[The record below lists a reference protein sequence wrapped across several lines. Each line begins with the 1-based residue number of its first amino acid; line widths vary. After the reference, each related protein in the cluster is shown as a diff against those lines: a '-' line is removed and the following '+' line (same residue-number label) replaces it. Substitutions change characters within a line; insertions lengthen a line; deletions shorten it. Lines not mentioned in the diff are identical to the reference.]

1 MKIAIVNPSMH
12 EIAALKQVLASQCQL
27 VWTAQSATEAV
38 AKYLQTLPDLIL
50 VDAQLSA
57 ATTEQILKQAACS
70 ILITTTDLR
79 EHISAVYAAIEQGAI
94 DVVDI
99 SGLSGDRAETTELLA
114 KISRIGK
121 RLISAHRSSSSYSRT
136 VQKDGLIPLI
146 AIGSSTGGPKAL
158 ATILAELP
166 TNFRAAIVIVQH
178 VDAHFSVGFAEW
190 LSQQTRLP
198 VKIATA
204 GARPERGTVLVA
216 GTNDHLY
223 LKSDLTLDYTPHP
236 IEYAYR
242 PSVDVFFK
250 SLAQHWSRQGTAILL
265 TGMGRDGAQGLQALR
280 QQNWQTI
287 AQSQESC
294 VVYGMPKAAV
304 ELNAAIDVLSP
315 TAIATN
321 LSTLRFT

>member
-12 EIAALKQVLASQCQL
+12 QIAALKQALAQYQL
-27 VWTAQSATEAV
+27 IWTAQSATEAA
-38 AKYLQTLPDLIL
+38 AKCLQTLPDVILI
-50 VDAQLSA
+50 DAQLPA
-57 ATTEQILKQAACS
+57 ATTEQILKLAACS
-70 ILITTTDLR
+70 VLITTTDLR

-99 SGLSGDRAETTELLA
+99 SGLSDDRAGTTELLA
-114 KISRIGK
+114 KISRMGK
-121 RLISAHRSSSSYSRT
+121 RLTSAHRSSSAYSRT
-136 VQKDGLIPLI
+136 AHKDGLMPLI

-178 VDAHFSVGFAEW
+178 VDAHFSVGFADW

-198 VKIATA
+198 VRIAMA
-204 GARPERGTVLVA
+204 GDRPERGTVLVA

-223 LKSDLTLDYTPHP
+223 LKSDLTLDYTPYP
-236 IEYAYR
+236 IEYVYR

-250 SLAQHWSRQGTAILL
+250 SLAQHWNRQGTAILL

-304 ELNAAIDVLSP
+304 ELNAAIEVLSP
-315 TAIATN
+315 AAIAAT